1 MKFIFNS
8 FLQKILQDVVK
19 KLLDIRLNFK
29 IILKKINFI
38 IINLNLV

>member
-29 IILKKINFI
+29 IILKKIDFI